1 MKLKKGLKKKICA
14 SAYLAETSSSALTSS
29 VNHFSSAISSISS
42 CGFIFTRQAFSG
54 ERYGKPLF
62 PPLTCAQRTTG
73 ATESSLIISQAGSVP
88 QLYLSGTLIRQ
99 EWKAALR
106 GAGEERCRTNQKTA
120 KNQYGRIRGHTVNAN
135 WHSFIDIHV
144 KKKEVIMS
152 KLKRGFHWGPVIFNS
167 FAKGRATDQK
177 SPCVSPRVVIK
188 DLLEG
193 SQQTPP
199 RHEGE
204 RIVLKWKI

>member
-144 KKKEVIMS
+144 KKRSYYAQAE
-152 KLKRGFHWGPVIFNS
+152 KRLSLRTCNFQFFCQRQSHGPEKPMCVT
-167 FAKGRATDQK
+167 KGRHQGPIRRQPANTTETWRRK
-177 SPCVSPRVVIK
+177 NSP
-188 DLLEG
+188 
-193 SQQTPP
+193 
-199 RHEGE
+199 
-204 RIVLKWKI
+204 